1 MELEAANEPKEYAKS
16 KAGPIL
22 EPVLAANP
30 IELLI
35 YIGIPLCFL
44 VVGLMFL
51 LICLFKK
58 YPKVKAILTKIKDSV
73 LMGAVIKAYT
83 MGYLG
88 MILSSGLSEVLFGD
102 V

>member
-1 MELEAANEPKEYAKS
+1 MPTNVLVVLKSTRSIMELEAANEPKEYAKS

-58 YPKVKAILTKIKDSV
+58 YSKVKAILTKIKDSV
-73 LMGAVIKAYT
+73 LMGAVI
-83 MGYLG
+83 
-88 MILSSGLSEVLFGD
+88 
-102 V
+102 